1 VGCLGYPHPVWHS
14 NSQNTLPCRY
24 FSLTLAQGRDS
35 LNMPL
40 LRFNPPSRFVP
51 ENPVLRLSAQD
62 NSHGICSPTTHTG
75 KESPRPHRRTGLAIR
90 NDPRATSTS
99 ADRSHSVS
107 YGAAHRLSQPLS
119 DLLLSLPSCH
129 FRTGGVHG
137 VRPPGIYSFHEV
149 SEDSSPP
156 DYPLVVAPAGCATPR
171 S

>member
-1 VGCLGYPHPVWHS
+1 LGYLLPVWHS
-14 NSQNTLPCRY
+14 NTQNTLPCRY
-24 FSLTLAQGRDS
+24 FSPTLVQGRDS

-51 ENPVLRLSAQD
+51 EISVLYLSIQD
-62 NSHGICSPTTHTG
+62 NSHGIRSPTTHTG
-75 KESPRPHRRTGLAIR
+75 KESPRPHRQTGLAIR
-90 NDPRATSTS
+90 NDPRAISTF
-99 ADRSHSVS
+99 ADRPQSVS

-129 FRTGGVHG
+129 FQTGGVHG
-137 VRPPGIYSFHEV
+137 VRPSGNYSFHEA

-156 DYPLVVAPAGCATPR
+156 DYPLVVTPSGCATPR